1 MPVHETEVCKCGE
14 CQWDANPHGYYDWR
28 GNVVRAREVCRDNS
42 DERWCGGCKSLLL
55 IVCHEDDG
63 PRVPAVDEEP
73 RVTWYGFTIIVE
85 RMAADYAKLDQQYR
99 EACLELNT
107 LQRWHDDVSNAV
119 AEDLRDRR
127 ICLEYDISEVET
139 ILSDAIDKAKKK
151 LMEAYESF
159 DAGSTVDLTQMCDEC
174 RAKMF
179 PVKEAEH
186 ADHADRH

>member
-1 MPVHETEVCKCGE
+1 MSIHEAEQCKCGE
-14 CQWDANPHGYYDWR
+14 CRWEQNESGYYDWR
-28 GNVVRAREVCRDNS
+28 GNVVNSKDVLRDNS
-42 DERWCGGCKSLLL
+42 NNRWCGGCKSLLWTTL
-55 IVCHEDDG
+55 RKDDG

-73 RVTWYGFTIIVE
+73 KTTWYGFATVAE
-85 RMAADYAKLDQQYR
+85 RMAADYAKLDKQYR

-127 ICLEYDISEVET
+127 ICLEYDISEIET
-139 ILSDAIDKAKKK
+139 ILSDAIDKAKEK

-159 DAGSTVDLTQMCDEC
+159 DAGSTVDLTQMCNEC

-186 ADHADRH
+186 ADRH